1 MKQLN
6 QYHEFLKQMPTR
18 WFIPL
23 VTVLTFVV
31 VFPFAPF
38 FYLLDKIEGP
48 MGGPTGIESLSFF
61 MKILSIS
68 VITPIVETFVLQWVP
83 IKFLRYHFNWS
94 SFRIILVSAILFGA
108 SHYYSI
114 AHIIRGFIIG
124 IILADA
130 FVLQEEKQG
139 SPFWVVTAIH
149 GLRNTIS
156 IVLFSLTGH

>member
-1 MKQLN
+1 MKLLT
-6 QYHEFLKQMPTR
+6 QYHEFLRQLPIK
-18 WFIPL
+18 WFIP
-23 VTVLTFVV
+23 VITVLTFVILV
-31 VFPFAPF
+31 PFIPF
-38 FYLLDKIEGP
+38 FYVLDKIAGP
-48 MGGPTGIESLSFF
+48 MGGPTGIDSLPFF

-68 VITPIVETFVLQWVP
+68 VIVPIVETFVLQWVP

-94 SFRIILVSAILFGA
+94 SFKIILASAILFGL

-139 SPFWVVTAIH
+139 SPFWIVTAIH

-156 IVLFSLTGH
+156 LVLLY